1 MLRALPAVLRRPH
14 RGRKRWVGGVVEG
27 ASGGSSEVGS
37 SAADRARK
45 TICHRSQGFLVTDD
59 NDMQLQ

>member
-14 RGRKRWVGGVVEG
+14 RGRKWRVGGVVVG
-27 ASGGSSEVGS
+27 AAGWGCGGSSEVGS

-45 TICHRSQGFLVTDD
+45 TKGWGGLI
-59 NDMQLQ
+59 